1 MEFPSSKY
9 SFQYFSGK
17 GQTVIK
23 LKANQSMLVHE
34 ICFYSWDFINKREL
48 LAISPKLNERY
59 FLLSSTHGDK
69 NKS

>member
-1 MEFPSSKY
+1 M
-9 SFQYFSGK
+9 
-17 GQTVIK
+17 IK